1 MAIHTILLIRHGE
14 ASASWGDHADPGLS
28 NSGKAQAENLINE
41 LKNDDLNEFK
51 FITSPKLRAIE
62 TAQPLAINYK
72 KEVTIRNEFS
82 EIPSDGIVN
91 KDKQNWLKDIMTMDI
106 NHLPK
111 EVKNWLS
118 KIMDSI
124 HSIEEDVIIFSHFMV
139 INSVV
144 ASLLKESKLLYF
156 YPDYTSCTR
165 LMIKENKIIEIS
177 LGDTKKTRINL

>member
-1 MAIHTILLIRHGE
+1 MAIHSILLIRHGE

-72 KEVTIRNEFS
+72 KEVTIQDEFS

-91 KDKQNWLKDIMTMDI
+91 KDKQNWLKNIMTMDI

-111 EVKNWLS
+111 EVENWLS

-139 INSVV
+139 INTIIS
-144 ASLLKESKLLYF
+144 SILNNQKLLHF
-156 YPDYTSCTR
+156 YPDYTSSTR
-165 LMIKENKIIEIS
+165 LILKDNEIKEII
-177 LGDTKKTRINL
+177 LGDNKKTLINL